1 VEVDRLL
8 DTIRSFRTAGSGIRH
23 WSVMFSESRGLT
35 LGIKDREVGN
45 PHAPLSLA
53 ESSGASYRLIWDDGL
68 VSVGSLERRQ
78 LRGDPSEALEYARM
92 AAYDDPDA
100 AWVRGP
106 APMPDVEM
114 YDDAAAALAR
124 GETGLLTDRLS
135 TIRRRLAGR
144 KFKTWSGSFFAS
156 EGVARLVTSAGL
168 DDSSDGTTAGWHV
181 AINGEAG
188 DGFSAR
194 CPEPGGDFEA
204 RIDRLLETAARLER
218 PGPAMEAGAR
228 RVLLSPGVVEAY
240 VLGILLTNL
249 AGSKVAHG
257 EGHFRREQFGSGE
270 TVLREDIDLRLDPL
284 QPLRA
289 GTYRCTSEGVP
300 ASRCA
305 YIESGKL
312 VHPILGLKYARRL
325 GLEPTPLPWAS
336 DTLFFGSPERVS
348 RDRALADVSDG
359 VLVLSVLGAHTQDPA
374 SGDFS
379 LSAPQALAIV
389 GGALDGRLRGTISGN
404 IFELLRSDDL
414 RFVAFEGEHMPGLLL
429 TCRFDPPEATQHP

>member
-1 VEVDRLL
+1 MEVSRLL
-8 DTIRSFRTAGSGIRH
+8 DAIRSFRSAGSGIRD

-35 LGIKDREVGN
+35 LGIKDREIGN
-45 PHAPLSLA
+45 PHAPLSLT
-53 ESSGASYRLIWDDGL
+53 ESSRASYRLIWDDGL
-68 VSVGSLERRQ
+68 VSLGHLERRQ
-78 LRGDPSEALEYARM
+78 LQGDPSEALEYARM

-114 YDDAAAALAR
+114 FDDAAAALAR
-124 GETGLLTDRLS
+124 GETGLLTDRLT
-135 TIRRRLAGR
+135 TIHQRIAGR
-144 KFKTWSGSFFAS
+144 NFKTWSGSFSAGTGAS
-156 EGVARLVTSAGL
+156 RLVTSAGL
-168 DDSSDGTTAGWHV
+168 DDSSNGTTAGWYV
-181 AINGEAG
+181 AVNGEAG

-194 CPEPGGDFEA
+194 RPEPGDEFEA

-228 RVLLSPGVVEAY
+228 CVILSPGVVDAY
-240 VLGILLTNL
+240 VLGTLLSNL

-270 TVLREDIDLRLDPL
+270 PVLREDIDLRLDPL

-305 YIESGKL
+305 YIESGRL

-325 GLEPTPLPWAS
+325 GLEPTPLPWSS
-336 DTLFFGSPERVS
+336 DTLYLGSPERVS
-348 RDRALADVSDG
+348 LDKALADASGG

-379 LSAPQALAIV
+379 LSAPQALSIEK
-389 GGALDGRLRGTISGN
+389 GALNGRLRGTISGN
-404 IFELLRSDDL
+404 LFEVLRSNDL
-414 RFVAFEGEHMPGLLL
+414 RFVAFEGEHVPGLLL
-429 TCRFDPPEATQHP
+429 TCRFDPQ